1 MLILWKK
8 TLNTFW
14 ICIYIKF
21 KCYCDFLK
29 TFRYIVN
36 ANRERCS
43 LWIWGTIY
51 TMWPQLIGKKIL
63 FWMKLRLKKSDVFC
77 FFKFWSH
84 PQNICQITMLNFFLL
99 KIWMTS
105 VIIMLIL
112 TIFNDLFKNELEIAA
127 NFDRN
132 KI

>member
-1 MLILWKK
+1 MYLCKILLISWKK
-8 TLNTFW
+8 NFNAFW
-14 ICIYIKF
+14 IRTYILVQMLLRLSI
-21 KCYCDFLK
+21 D
-29 TFRYIVN
+29 FRYIVN

-112 TIFNDLFKNELEIAA
+112 TIFNDLLGNE
-127 NFDRN
+127 FRDCG
-132 KI
+132 